1 MILRVEVAAAAHAG
15 RPRGLLPTA
24 LGLPREAL
32 SLALR
37 LIAPADGRFPLE
49 LLLPAP
55 LAVAA
60 GPRRHLTGRHE
71 QALGAQRIQQG
82 AVMGDQQAHA
92 LEARKS
98 RRDGLA
104 GGDIDVIGGL
114 VHNKHDRDAAR
125 ARKLPAAAFAGH
137 RTRCRG
143 ATASRLPRLKSR
155 RRATASRS

>member
-1 MILRVEVAAAAHAG
+1 MVLRVEVAAAAHAG

-71 QALGAQRIQQG
+71 QALGTQRIQQG

-114 VHNKHDRDAAR
+114 VHNKQIGTLPER
-125 ARKLPAAAFAGH
+125 ASYLQPLLL
-137 RTRCRG
+137 
-143 ATASRLPRLKSR
+143 ATGQGVVAPRPVVFHV
-155 RRATASRS
+155 